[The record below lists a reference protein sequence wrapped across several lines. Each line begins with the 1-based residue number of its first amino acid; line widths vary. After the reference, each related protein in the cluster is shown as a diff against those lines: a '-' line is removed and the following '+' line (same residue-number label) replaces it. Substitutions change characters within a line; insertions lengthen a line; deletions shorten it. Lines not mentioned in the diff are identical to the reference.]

1 MAGKI
6 LVLAISC
13 VAIAAGWQYVWTAQR
28 MRTFETTRGKVIG
41 REIEMFHRREG
52 RFGKGGGHRPIATY
66 TYWVGGATYTSD
78 RWSYVTAG
86 LKRHVV
92 QRMLDALPDEVD
104 VHYNPAKPQEA
115 YLHTNTPRWGYVMVA
130 GGVIGVLVSAA
141 LLFA

>member
-6 LVLAISC
+6 LVLVISC
-13 VAIAAGWQYVWTAQR
+13 MAIAAGWKYVWTARR
-28 MRTFETTRGKVIG
+28 MRTFETTRGAVTG
-41 REIEMFHRREG
+41 REIERFHRREG
-52 RFGKGGGHRPIATY
+52 RFGKGGGHRPIVTY
-66 TYWVGGATYTSD
+66 VYSVGGVTYTSD

-86 LKRHVV
+86 FKRHVV
-92 QRMLDALPDEVD
+92 QQLLDALPDEVD

-115 YLHTNTPRWGYVMVA
+115 YLHTNTPGWGYVMAA